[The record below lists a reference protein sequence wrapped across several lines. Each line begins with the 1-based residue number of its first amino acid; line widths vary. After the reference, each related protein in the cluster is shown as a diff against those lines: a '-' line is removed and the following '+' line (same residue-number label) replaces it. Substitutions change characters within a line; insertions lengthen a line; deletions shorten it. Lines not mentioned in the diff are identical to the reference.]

1 MTASPMRG
9 AVAAVGIGET
19 PYYKRG
25 RSPDAERKLCIRAI
39 DAACADAGIDP
50 RDVDGF
56 SSYGLDS
63 NPGTELVGDLGTREL
78 RWSTEIWGGGGGGSA
93 AAIAAGAAAIVT
105 GQAEVVAVYR
115 CVAENASGRLGAAV
129 VAGHYGNHYTV
140 HGMESVVQNLAI
152 RTQRMIEFDG
162 VAPSAIRA
170 VVQASYHHARN
181 NPRAVGKDTVLDDA
195 TYDSARFIAEP
206 YRLFDCSRE
215 NDGAAAILL
224 VSAERARDLAQ
235 TPAYLLAATWGA
247 GPHWGAL
254 DENHDPLSGGGFRD
268 VARRLWSVSGY
279 GPKDVDVA
287 QVYCNFSGPAVAALI
302 DHGFCTARETA
313 EKLTLEN
320 LIAPDGWLPIN
331 TGGGDL
337 AEGFMHGMGN
347 TLESVRQIRGQS
359 PNQVRNPQLSLLIG
373 GPSAALVSSALF
385 GSAETL

>member
-1 MTASPMRG
+1 
-9 AVAAVGIGET
+9 
-19 PYYKRG
+19 
-25 RSPDAERKLCIRAI
+25 
-39 DAACADAGIDP
+39 
-50 RDVDGF
+50 
-56 SSYGLDS
+56 
-63 NPGTELVGDLGTREL
+63 LVGALGTREL

-115 CVAENASGRLGAAV
+115 CVAENAIGRLGAAV

-140 HGMESVVQNLAI
+140 HGMESVLQNLAI

-170 VVQASYHHARN
+170 VVQAYYYHARR
-181 NPRAVGKDTVLDDA
+181 NPRAVGKDTVLDVA

-254 DENHDPLSGGGFRD
+254 DENHDPLSGGGFRE
-268 VARRLWSVSGY
+268 VAKRLWSVSGY
-279 GPKDVDVA
+279 GPEDVDVA

-302 DHGFCTARETA
+302 DHGFCTAEESA

-320 LIAPDGWLPIN
+320 LVAPDGWLPIN

-359 PNQVRNPQLSLLIG
+359 PNQVRDAKLSLLIG

-385 GSAETL
+385 GTAETL